1 MYLWCAAQFPPFSC
15 KKRSADIAGLGDNC
29 SEHLPDICAVY
40 SGVSQSMLETIVP
53 KTEDACIRVVRG
65 QYKGQVSWD
74 LWFVALNVRTH
85 QVGLPLSNP

>member
-1 MYLWCAAQFPPFSC
+1 MSNCGTKTIRRQVLQLQVNGYNIFVMCSAVSSLFVQ
-15 KKRSADIAGLGDNC
+15 KRSGDIAGLGDNC

-65 QYKGQVSWD
+65 QYKGQVS
-74 LWFVALNVRTH
+74 
-85 QVGLPLSNP
+85 